1 MGRTEKGTIALI
13 DDNEDNRFIFR
24 TWLEERYNVVEF
36 SEGHDAI
43 IGMKECKPDWVF
55 LDISLPGIDGI
66 EVLRRI
72 RSDDNLRQIP
82 VFALTAHGMIGD
94 RERFL
99 ALGFDDYIGK
109 PILDLRTLTS
119 VIENAARRALQDK
132 NGKTPNRFLIRAG
145 P

>member
-1 MGRTEKGTIALI
+1 VVRKNSRYEVIEQLDRAEKGTIALI

-24 TWLEERYNVVEF
+24 TWLEEQYNVVEF
-36 SEGHDAI
+36 SEGQDAI

-72 RSDDNLRQIP
+72 RSDNDLRQIP
-82 VFALTAHGMIGD
+82 VFALTAHAMIGD

-99 ALGFDDYIGK
+99 ALGFDAYVGK
-109 PILDLRTLTS
+109 PILDLRTLTN
-119 VIENAARRALQDK
+119 VIENAARKAA
-132 NGKTPNRFLIRAG
+132 AG
-145 P
+145 